1 MTDTTTVQDA
11 VELPDLRSAL
21 MAEAAGEAAAA
32 VTARRTEP
40 GAMRLGSLTDEEL
53 VAALGDVETAAPLGR
68 WFSGL
73 DDATAQTVRA
83 SALRSLTSRG
93 EVVFAP
99 DEEGTVAPRVG
110 QRLLGLLRLRLEPA
124 RLVVESVV
132 GSGPAFYVL
141 RQGSAGWM
149 RELVS
154 ADGFHSFDLLELD
167 DTEINTFAAAL
178 GVGAGAAP
186 SDVDLVQPADGEAP
200 AAVREVLA
208 AQEHVAQVTL
218 TSAEGETTGL
228 VVAVGADGAL
238 TLGRP
243 AEDGSVHFTGA
254 STDELRAVWTTWR
267 TDQ

>member
-1 MTDTTTVQDA
+1 
-11 VELPDLRSAL
+11 
-21 MAEAAGEAAAA
+21 
-32 VTARRTEP
+32 
-40 GAMRLGSLTDEEL
+40 
-53 VAALGDVETAAPLGR
+53 
-68 WFSGL
+68 
-73 DDATAQTVRA
+73 
-83 SALRSLTSRG
+83 
-93 EVVFAP
+93 
-99 DEEGTVAPRVG
+99 
-110 QRLLGLLRLRLEPA
+110 
-124 RLVVESVV
+124 
-132 GSGPAFYVL
+132 
-141 RQGSAGWM
+141 M